1 MAQIGLR
8 HFKYSPIKDGK
19 YTGVNE
25 MVGAIDSKP
34 SLNVAEAEL
43 YADDTVVES
52 ASEVTKGSL
61 SLTVADDDD
70 NVFAPLLGH
79 TVTENGEVLK
89 SSDDIPPYVGFGRVL
104 VKLVNGKK
112 KYKAEF
118 FLKVKFKPFA
128 NEGNTKGES
137 IEFKTPAVE
146 GTIYVVPTMVDG
158 VEKPLYERHQTF
170 DTDAEAQAYL
180 DELMSVPKV
189 EE

>member
-8 HFKYSPIKDGK
+8 HFKYSPLDKNGK

-25 MVGAIDSKP
+25 MVGAIKSTP
-34 SLNVAEAEL
+34 SLNVAEADL

-52 ASEVTKGSL
+52 ASEVTKGTL

-70 NVFAPLLGH
+70 AIFAPLLGH
-79 TVTENGEVLK
+79 DTTEDGEVLK
-89 SSDDIPPYVGFGRVL
+89 SSDDVAPYVGFGRVL
-104 VKLVNGKK
+104 VKMVNGVK

-137 IEFKTPAVE
+137 IEFQTPTVE
-146 GTIYVVPTMVDG
+146 GTIYVIDTKVG
-158 VEKPLYERHQTF
+158 EKTLPLYERHKTF

-180 DELMSVPKV
+180 DNLMKKTS
-189 EE
+189 